1 MRNGSGTYLY
11 SNGDRYEGQWLNNM
25 RHGKGTLYDNDGS
38 LYIGEW
44 YFIIR
49 FLYKKTFD
57 FSRKNNL
64 KEGEG
69 KFFFLNGSR
78 YIGQWKNNKRNGDG
92 TIISSAGT
100 TFQGCGIKKLERLK
114 KKKF

>member
-1 MRNGSGTYLY
+1 MRNGSGTYFY

-44 YFIIR
+44 YFIV
-49 FLYKKTFD
+49 FFYKKNWTF

-78 YIGQWKNNKRNGDG
+78 YIGQWKNNKRNGEG
-92 TIISSAGT
+92 TIISSVGT
-100 TFQGCGIKKLERLK
+100 TFQG
-114 KKKF
+114 F